1 MLPPDFRFPLR
12 AIFGLVLSL
21 CGLPWAHAQ
30 STPTPPLVLRPS
42 SLLEE
47 VIPRESAKEM
57 PLFLQG
63 DSLTQQN
70 GFETSLDGQVIFRR
84 GELLIKADH
93 IDYDE
98 LTDLATAKGHVYI
111 NRAGT
116 VYQGPEVQLKV
127 DAFEGF
133 FTQPDYQLMMKRKA
147 YGSANRADFLG
158 QSSTVMHDA
167 TYTTCQRK
175 PGPEW
180 TPDWLFRGEEIHLD
194 MDRNVGYVEGGSLR
208 FKGVPVMPIPSAD
221 FPLDG
226 ARKSG
231 LLPPSIGAD
240 NLGGLE
246 YTQPYYWNLAPNRD
260 MTFYPTYW
268 SSRGINL
275 GTEFRYLESMAPL
288 PPFQGLARIDYMAQD
303 AARDG
308 ATRWS
313 TRYTHAGVSN
323 PYFSGG
329 AIGFN
334 LNINRVS
341 DDNYWKDFSLNNPF
355 GVQRLLSNDVGLTW
369 SNGLYT
375 FGLKAQ
381 KWQTLQDLADASNR
395 ISPPFDRVPQLT
407 ARMQKLNVANGFDF
421 SVDGDI
427 SRFES
432 VRDFDC
438 SSASG
443 VAYNNCAPNAN
454 RFVAQAQLSRP
465 FLTPYG
471 YLTPKIQVNSRSY
484 QFDGGLPNTGF
495 YTNTNSQG
503 LPSASV
509 TVPTLSV
516 DTGIA
521 LERAAF
527 LFGRNWTQ
535 TLEPR
540 LLYVYTPYR
549 DQNFL
554 PNYDSGTNA
563 FNFASI
569 FAENTFGGYDR
580 IADNHSITLGA
591 TSRLIDIDTGAEGA
605 RFALA
610 QRLRLA
616 DQRVT
621 IPEYDATAKSGVS
634 DLLAGASINLS
645 RSWALESV
653 VDYNPNTSN
662 YLTRMIGGRYSPG
675 SYRQISAAYR
685 ADNDETRTATSRQVD
700 VGWQWPV
707 HDLWGG
713 MDMNNAPGQGLGEG
727 RWYAVGRMNYNPLDG
742 KVVDSV
748 LGLEYDG
755 GCWLSRVV
763 TEKIQVADGVSR
775 QRILF
780 QLELVGMSSI
790 GTGAMSS
797 LRTNVQRYQPLRQPT
812 MAPSRFGNY
821 D

>member
-12 AIFGLVLSL
+12 AISGVVLCLFG
-21 CGLPWAHAQ
+21 WHTAQAQ
-30 STPTPPLVLRPS
+30 SGNTPPLLLRPS

-47 VIPRESAKEM
+47 IIPAETVKEL
-57 PLFLQG
+57 PSFLQG
-63 DSLTQQN
+63 DSLIQQN
-70 GFETSLDGQVIFRR
+70 GFEASLDGQVIFRR
-84 GELLIKADH
+84 GEMLIKADH
-93 IDYDE
+93 IDYDQ
-98 LTDLATAKGHVYI
+98 LTDLATAKGNVYI

-116 VYQGPEVQLKV
+116 VYRGPEVQLKV

-133 FTQPDYQLMMKRKA
+133 FTQPDYQMMKNKA
-147 YGSANRADFLG
+147 YGSAKKADFLG
-158 QSSTVMHDA
+158 QSNTVMHNA

-175 PGPEW
+175 PGPDW
-180 TPDWLFRGEEIHLD
+180 APDWLFKGEEIHLD

-221 FPLDG
+221 FPLNS

-231 LLPPSIGAD
+231 LLPPRIGVD
-240 NLGGLE
+240 NIGGLE
-246 YTQPYYWNLAPNRD
+246 YTQPIYWNLAPNRD

-268 SSRGINL
+268 SNRGLNL
-275 GTEFRYLESMAPL
+275 GTEFRYLESMVPL
-288 PPFQGLARIDYMAQD
+288 PPFQGQARVDYMMQD
-303 AARDG
+303 KSRDNAA
-308 ATRWS
+308 RWS
-313 TRYTHAGVSN
+313 TNYTHMGLAN
-323 PYFSGG
+323 PYFAGG
-329 AIGFN
+329 AVGLN
-334 LNINRVS
+334 LNVNRVS

-355 GVQRLLSNDVGLTW
+355 GVQRLLSNDVGTTW
-369 SNGLYT
+369 SNGVYT
-375 FGLKAQ
+375 FGIKAQ
-381 KWQTLQDLADASNR
+381 KWQTLQDLANANNR
-395 ISPPFDRVPQLT
+395 ITPPFDRVPQLT
-407 ARMQKLNVANGFDF
+407 AKLQKFNVAGGVDF
-421 SVDGDI
+421 TLDGDV

-432 VRDFDC
+432 VRDQDC
-438 SSASG
+438 TTASG
-443 VAYNNCAPNAN
+443 SNYNNCAPNAN
-454 RFVAQAQLSRP
+454 RFVSQAQLSRP
-465 FLTPYG
+465 FTAPFG
-471 YLTPKIQVNSRSY
+471 YFTPKVTLNSRSY
-484 QFDGGLPNTGF
+484 QFDGGLPVTGF
-495 YTNTNSQG
+495 YTNTNNQG
-503 LPSASV
+503 RTSASV
-509 TVPTLSV
+509 TVPTMSV

-521 LERAAF
+521 FERPSH

-549 DQNFL
+549 DQNYL

-580 IADNHSITLGA
+580 ISDSHTVTLGA
-591 TSRLIDIDTGAEGA
+591 TSRLIDVETGAEGA

-634 DLLAGASINLS
+634 DLLAGASFNLS
-645 RSWALESV
+645 RAWALESV

-662 YLTRMIGGRYSPG
+662 FLRRMVGGRYSPG

-685 ADNDETRTATSRQVD
+685 ADNDETGTATSRQID
-700 VGWQWPV
+700 IGWQWPL
-707 HDLWGG
+707 HDLWRGV
-713 MDMNNAPGQGLGEG
+713 DINNAPGQGLGEG
-727 RWYAVGRMNYNPLDG
+727 RWYTVGRMNYSPLDG
-742 KVVDSV
+742 KVVDSII
-748 LGLEYDG
+748 GLEYDG

-763 TEKIQVADGVSR
+763 RETVQVADGVAR

-780 QLELVGMSSI
+780 QLELVGMSSV
-790 GTGAMSS
+790 GTNALSS
-797 LRTNVQRYQPLRQPT
+797 LRTNLPRYQPLRQPT